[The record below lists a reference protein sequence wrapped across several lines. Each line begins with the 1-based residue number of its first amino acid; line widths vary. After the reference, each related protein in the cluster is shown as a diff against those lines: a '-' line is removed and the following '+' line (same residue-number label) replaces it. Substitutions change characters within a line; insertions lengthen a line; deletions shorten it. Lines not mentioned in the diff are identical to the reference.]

1 MAKEIK
7 EKEEKIKNKKKAEQK
22 ENPIA
27 SFGGTTIDL
36 TKFNQLSDKEQ
47 QAQIEKTLKDI
58 YGDNLEVTKKH
69 GLKVIRLILKT
80 KDESIYLPY
89 NLCVEKKGLDL
100 EFYVT
105 RKKPIAFGWLIFA
118 IWAFVFAL
126 IAATYYGVRYMS
138 FAELNKD
145 IDGDGIADINIDI
158 DNDGIAEINID
169 IDGDDKP
176 DLNIDYKG
184 DRMAKF
190 NIDLDEDGVVDSNM
204 IMVVVGDSATC
215 NLNCDINGDGWPDTN
230 LDLDGDGKADIDVD
244 VNGDKIPD
252 LNMDLNG
259 NGDCDVMCD
268 EDDDKKC
275 DSNCIEATNPGDQTG
290 SSEFNGDPEVI
301 QGSSTLVINFIEG
314 ETVSLT
320 DMVPDDQPFFE
331 EIVKVNPYKTFTIEN
346 TGVYPVMYSLKWKNV
361 INTFTS
367 TNFKYMLESTNGG
380 PQIGY
385 TVAPTFNDYIARDI
399 IIMPRVSQKFKVTFN
414 LEGTNSP
421 QNEDQGKMFQA
432 AIDIEL

>member
-1 MAKEIK
+1 MAKEKK
-7 EKEEKIKNKKKAEQK
+7 EKEKKNIKANT
-22 ENPIA
+22 NPIA
-27 SFGGTTIDL
+27 AFGGLTLDL
-36 TKFNQLSDKEQ
+36 KAHNKLSDKEQ
-47 QAQIEKTLKDI
+47 AQKIEDSLKDI
-58 YGDNLEVTKKH
+58 YKDNLKVTKKH
-69 GLKVIRLILKT
+69 VLKVVRLTLNP
-80 KDESIYLPY
+80 KDDVIYLPH
-89 NLCVEKKGLDL
+89 NLCVEKKGLNL
-100 EFYVT
+100 EFYVAK
-105 RKKPIAFGWLIFA
+105 KKPIGFGWVIFA
-118 IWAFVFAL
+118 IWAFVIAL

-138 FAELNKD
+138 LAELNKD
-145 IDGDGIADINIDI
+145 IDGDGVADINIDI

-184 DRMAKF
+184 DRMSKF

-204 IMVVVGDSATC
+204 VMVVVGESATC
-215 NLNCDINGDGWPDTN
+215 NLNCDIDGDGWPDTN
-230 LDLDGDGKADIDVD
+230 LDLDGDGVADIDID
-244 VNGDKIPD
+244 INNDKVPD

-268 EDDDKKC
+268 EDGDKKC
-275 DSNCIEATNPGDQTG
+275 DSNCIEATNPGEQTG

-346 TGVYPVMYSLKWKNV
+346 IGAYPVMYSLKWKNV

-367 TNFKYMLESTNGG
+367 NNFKYMVESTNGG

-399 IIMPRVSQKFKVTFN
+399 IIMPRVSQKFKITFN
-414 LEGTNSP
+414 LEGINAP
-421 QNEDQGKMFQA
+421 QNMDQGKMFQA